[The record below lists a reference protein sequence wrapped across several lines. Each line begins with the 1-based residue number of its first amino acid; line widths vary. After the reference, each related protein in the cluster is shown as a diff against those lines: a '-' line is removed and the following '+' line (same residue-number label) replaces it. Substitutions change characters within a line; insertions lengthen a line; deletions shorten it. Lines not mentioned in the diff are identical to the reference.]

1 MRVVFDTNTV
11 ISALLFRGVAGWLV
25 AHWRQ
30 GNVTPLVSRETAAE
44 FLRVLAYPK
53 FGLSDKQIDA
63 FAARYLPFAERIEQV
78 GVVPGIP
85 LCRDIHDQ
93 KFLDLAA
100 VGRADVLVTGD
111 QDLLLLR
118 ASTSF
123 SIETLAEYRMRFEK
137 TGGEEG

>member
-11 ISALLFRGVAGWLV
+11 ISALLFRGIAGWLV

-30 GNVTPLVSRETAAE
+30 GDVTSLVSRETAAE

-53 FGLSDKQIDA
+53 FGLADKQIDA

-78 GVVPGIP
+78 GAAPGIP

-93 KFLDLAA
+93 KFLDLAVA
-100 VGRADVLVTGD
+100 GRADILVTGD

-123 SIETLAEYRMRFEK
+123 SIETLAEYRIRVEK
-137 TGGEEG
+137 PA